1 MSEPQPGEWPSY
13 SARHED
19 DDPDEVISD
28 PPRRQPGTVR
38 TWVLVTH
45 LTIIGLTMGYV
56 LGRPDPPAWLV
67 VIGLIAAIVAA
78 ALLIGLWVPAPGR
91 TPGTY
96 KKSKGQAPL
105 LYALLAVFVVA
116 PPFMLSVSLS
126 ELYALTVLRPTEA
139 TVLTAERA
147 WPSSAGYTREATID
161 LGDGRPHRVRLY
173 SPERDL
179 NERVTVYADP
189 TGIAAPRGTPP
200 GLNDVTGPAIPG
212 LPGLIFGWYVVI
224 RHLRRTRPATAGRP
238 DNAARPDNA

>member
-78 ALLIGLWVPAPGR
+78 TLLIGLWVPAPGR

-96 KKSKGQAPL
+96 KKSKDRRHSCTPCWRC
-105 LYALLAVFVVA
+105 
-116 PPFMLSVSLS
+116 SLS
-126 ELYALTVLRPTEA
+126 R
-139 TVLTAERA
+139 
-147 WPSSAGYTREATID
+147 
-161 LGDGRPHRVRLY
+161 HRSCCL
-173 SPERDL
+173 
-179 NERVTVYADP
+179 
-189 TGIAAPRGTPP
+189 
-200 GLNDVTGPAIPG
+200 
-212 LPGLIFGWYVVI
+212 
-224 RHLRRTRPATAGRP
+224 
-238 DNAARPDNA
+238 